1 MKSFHTRPM
10 PRIFYGNGSVAELT
24 AIVRSME
31 LDRILIVSDNG
42 IRDAGHLERVA
53 ALVRE
58 SAGGVTVYDEVN
70 ENPTTLDAADCAAVA
85 RAARVQAIVGVGGGS
100 SLDTAKACNFL
111 VTQGGEMRDFQGFG
125 KASRP
130 MLPFVA
136 VPTTAGTG
144 SECQSYALIGDP
156 NTHEKMACGDLKAMA
171 RTVIL
176 DPDLTESQPFRVAA
190 CSGIDALAHAL
201 ESAVAL
207 NGNAFS
213 ETFASRA
220 FGLLESGIPVVFN
233 DSPEPGG
240 RRSMLLG
247 ASFAGLAIENSM
259 LGSAHAGANPLTAE
273 FGVTHG
279 HAVGLLLPHVIR
291 FNAAVPSAA
300 EVYARLA
307 RETRVAREDDQ
318 LDVAV
323 ERLRQRVEE
332 LYSLSGLPRR
342 LSDCGVSAGDIE
354 KLATKAAEQWTAR
367 FNPRPAEV
375 KDFIELYS
383 AAF

>member
-1 MKSFHTRPM
+1 
-10 PRIFYGNGSVAELT
+10 
-24 AIVRSME
+24 
-31 LDRILIVSDNG
+31 
-42 IRDAGHLERVA
+42 
-53 ALVRE
+53 
-58 SAGGVTVYDEVN
+58 
-70 ENPTTLDAADCAAVA
+70 
-85 RAARVQAIVGVGGGS
+85 
-100 SLDTAKACNFL
+100 
-111 VTQGGEMRDFQGFG
+111 
-125 KASRP
+125 
-130 MLPFVA
+130 
-136 VPTTAGTG
+136 
-144 SECQSYALIGDP
+144 
-156 NTHEKMACGDLKAMA
+156 
-171 RTVIL
+171 
-176 DPDLTESQPFRVAA
+176 
-190 CSGIDALAHAL
+190 
-201 ESAVAL
+201 
-207 NGNAFS
+207 
-213 ETFASRA
+213 
-220 FGLLESGIPVVFN
+220 
-233 DSPEPGG
+233 
-240 RRSMLLG
+240 
-247 ASFAGLAIENSM
+247 
-259 LGSAHAGANPLTAE
+259 
-273 FGVTHG
+273 VTHG